1 MNCPEARMLLH
12 AYLDDE
18 LDAPRSAE
26 VARHLAG
33 CEACGARYRSLE
45 ALQQSLRAPGLYQH
59 APADLASRIRAQLP
73 NADANPRNHRRHRQ
87 WPVLSAALAA
97 LLLIAVGVASWQA
110 VQLHSPDD
118 NALIA
123 EAVSDH
129 QRSLLAEHLIDVRSS
144 DQHTVKPWFD
154 GKLEFSPQVKDLR
167 AQGFELIG
175 GRLDVLDGRRVAA
188 LVYKRHLHMINVFE
202 WPSDS
207 KPDDIDS
214 PGRDG
219 YRVIGWTQGG
229 MRFLAVS
236 DTSDLPTFV
245 EDFHT
250 APMLA
255 NEPR

>member
-1 MNCPEARMLLH
+1 MNCPEARLLLQ

-26 VARHLAG
+26 MARHLAE
-33 CEACGARYRSLE
+33 CEACAARYRNLE
-45 ALQQSLRAPGLYQH
+45 TLQQSLRAPALYQR
-59 APADLASRIRAQLP
+59 APADLAARIRAQLP
-73 NADANPRNHRRHRQ
+73 GESGSRSSRRRWH
-87 WPVLSAALAA
+87 WPTLSAALAA
-97 LLLIAVGVASWQA
+97 LLLIAVAVAGWQA
-110 VQLHSPDD
+110 VQLHSPGSD
-118 NALIA
+118 ALVA

-154 GKLEFSPQVKDLR
+154 GKLEFSPQVKDLG

-188 LVYKRHLHMINVFE
+188 LVYKRHLHMINLFE
-202 WPSDS
+202 WPADS
-207 KPDDIDS
+207 GVADLSSQD
-214 PGRDG
+214 RDG

-236 DTSDLPTFV
+236 DTSDLGTFV
-245 EDFHT
+245 RDFHT
-250 APMLA
+250 APALA
-255 NEPR
+255 AEPR